1 MHSIPIYIYRYFSH
15 RSSAATAPTNLWKP
29 MISIYA
35 KAPVITEN
43 KQSHLLISFI
53 FLNSQDVSLMFL
65 CVLKRA
71 VSHGPT
77 VFCLLQDAPRCP
89 KAGIGS
95 LINSLPPLPTAH
107 AGCFCQR
114 QSHERGGRLESGNV
128 TGKDPKRTQSRLNR
142 GSSALINNQ
151 IGAPTQQV
159 HQKRRQKC

>member
-95 LINSLPPLPTAH
+95 LINSL
-107 AGCFCQR
+107 
-114 QSHERGGRLESGNV
+114 
-128 TGKDPKRTQSRLNR
+128 
-142 GSSALINNQ
+142 GSLINSLNQ
-151 IGAPTQQV
+151 QSSTFTNSPCRMLLSKTIPRA
-159 HQKRRQKC
+159 RRPLREWKCDRERSKKNTK